1 LAGVFNDNPDLFTEF
16 ELMTLK
22 QKTVSGLLWSSI
34 DSFAGQGIA
43 FIVGIILARILS
55 PREFGLIG
63 MITVFIALSESF
75 INSGFSSALIR
86 KKDCTD
92 TDFSTVF
99 YFNLAA
105 GVLFFLLLFF
115 TAPLIAGFFDEPQLK
130 PIVQVLGVVLIIDSF
145 TLIQRTILTKQ
156 IDFKLQARISVI
168 ASLGSGIIAIV
179 MAYNGFGVWS
189 LVAQRIAKQGLNS
202 VFLWLWNRWRPL
214 WVFSMQSFRELFGFG
229 SKLLVSGLIET
240 LYQNIYY
247 LIIGKFFSAQELG
260 YYTRA
265 NEFKS
270 IPSQNLNGI
279 ISRVTYPV
287 LASIQDDKKRLKNNY
302 QKLIRSTMFIT
313 FVLMLGMAAV
323 AEPMIITLIGEK
335 WRPSIVYLQMLCF
348 VGMMYPLHA
357 LNLNMLQ
364 VSGRS
369 DLFLKLEVIKKILA
383 IPTIVIGVIWGIKI
397 MICGMMVNTLIA
409 YYLNSYWSG
418 RFIGYSFKQQ
428 VLDILPSFALA
439 LAMAVFVYFLGLL
452 LPFSNLFLLIVQITA
467 GAIFILFFC
476 EITRFRD
483 YIFVKEIVFEKLKE
497 IRKK

>member
-1 LAGVFNDNPDLFTEF
+1 
-16 ELMTLK
+16 MSLK
-22 QKTVSGLLWSSI
+22 QKTVSGLLWSFV
-34 DSFAGQGIA
+34 DTFVGQGLT

-63 MITVFIALSESF
+63 MITVFTAVSESF

-86 KKDCTD
+86 KKDCTNI
-92 TDFSTVF
+92 DFSTVF
-99 YFNLAA
+99 YFNLTA
-105 GVLFFLLLFF
+105 GILFFLILFF
-115 TAPLIAGFFDEPQLK
+115 TAPFIADFFDEPQLK
-130 PIVQVLGVVLIIDSF
+130 PIVQVLGIVLIIDSL
-145 TLIQRTILTKQ
+145 TLIQRTILTKR
-156 IDFKLQARISVI
+156 IDFKLQTRISVI
-168 ASLGSGIIAIV
+168 ASLGSGVIAIV
-179 MAYNGFGVWS
+179 MAYKGFGVWS
-189 LVAQRIAKQGLNS
+189 LVAQRIAKEGLNS
-202 VFLWLWNRWRPL
+202 IFLWLWNRWKPL
-214 WVFSMQSFRELFGFG
+214 LVFSMQSFRELFGFG
-229 SKLLVSGLIET
+229 SKLLVSGLIDT

-247 LIIGKFFSAQELG
+247 LIIGKYFSAQELG

-265 NEFKS
+265 DGFQRT
-270 IPSQNLNGI
+270 PSQSLNGVI
-279 ISRVTYPV
+279 GRVSYPV
-287 LASIQDDKKRLKNNY
+287 LSSIQDDKPRLKNNY

-335 WRPSIVYLQMLCF
+335 WRPSIIYLQMLSF

-369 DLFLKLEVIKKILA
+369 DLFLKIEVIKKILA
-383 IPTIVIGVIWGIKI
+383 IPTIMIGVIWGIKI
-397 MICGMMVNTLIA
+397 MIIGMMVNTLIA

-428 VLDILPSFALA
+428 VIDILPSFGLA
-439 LAMAVFVYFLGLL
+439 LMMAVFVYLLGLF
-452 LPFSNLFLLIVQITA
+452 LPFSYLWVLIIQIIA
-467 GAIFILFFC
+467 GALFILLFC

-483 YIFVKEIVFEKLKE
+483 YIFVKEIVIEKLKD